1 MLRVKE
7 KKEKKTG
14 ELLKFQSR
22 QSQKNLKL
30 QIINLCK
37 KLIVKG
43 RIYEET
49 MVIHSTDGMIR
60 LLCESLREEI
70 ERVEISKVYS
80 VISCES

>member
-1 MLRVKE
+1 
-7 KKEKKTG
+7 
-14 ELLKFQSR
+14 
-22 QSQKNLKL
+22 
-30 QIINLCK
+30 
-37 KLIVKG
+37 
-43 RIYEET
+43 